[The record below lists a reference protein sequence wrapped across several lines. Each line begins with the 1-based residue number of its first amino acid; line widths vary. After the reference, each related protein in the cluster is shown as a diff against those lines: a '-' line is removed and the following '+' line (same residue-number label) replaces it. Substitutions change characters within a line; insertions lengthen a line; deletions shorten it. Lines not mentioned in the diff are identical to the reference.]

1 MRAIIIGCGLIGIR
15 RAQIVKNLGVEIF
28 AFIDTNLDAAKN
40 LGKKFNCLAFSN
52 LDEIKLS
59 ESKIDCAFIATPHKF
74 LCPIAKELIVHKISL
89 FIEKPGAISA
99 NELNELMKLNEKYKI
114 LIAYGYNHRFHSAML
129 KANELIK
136 NEDLGSPMFARGRY
150 GHGGRV
156 GYDKE
161 WRSDKSISGG
171 GELIDQG
178 PHLIDLTHLY
188 LGQSE
193 EIQGFASTLFWDMN
207 VDDNAFITIKTKN
220 QCVSQLQLSCTE
232 WRNLFSF
239 EIYFSKAK
247 LHINGLGGSYGL
259 ETLTFFK
266 MRAEMGPPLIQSWSW
281 PGVEESWNRETK
293 MFVESLKKQSLDPY
307 LVDSKAAIKILEVVE
322 KIYKNGVYK
331 PTKKSRSYELLNDK

>member
-15 RAQIVKNLGVEIF
+15 RAEIIKNFGVEIF
-28 AFIDTNLDAAKN
+28 AFIDTNLDSAKN
-40 LGKKFNCLAFSN
+40 LGKKFKCAAFSN
-52 LDEIKLS
+52 LDDIEFS
-59 ESKIDCAFIATPHKF
+59 ESAIDCAFIATPHKF
-74 LCPIAKELIVHKISL
+74 LCPIAKKLIVHKISL
-89 FIEKPGAISA
+89 FIEKPGAISS
-99 NELNELMKLNEKYKI
+99 NELNQLRELNEKYKI
-114 LIAYGYNHRFHSAML
+114 LIAFGYNHRFHSAML

-188 LGQSE
+188 LGQSD

-207 VDDNAFITIKTKN
+207 VDDNAFITIKTKKR
-220 QCVSQLQLSCTE
+220 CISHLQLSCTE

-259 ETLTFFK
+259 ETLTLFR
-266 MRAEMGPPLIQSWSW
+266 MRAEMGPPHIKSWSW

-293 MFVESLKKQSLDPY
+293 MFLNSLKNNHLDSY
-307 LVDSKAAIKILEVVE
+307 LVNINEAINILQVVE
-322 KIYKNGVYK
+322 NVYSNGLYK
-331 PTKKSRSYELLNDK
+331 PFKNSKSSELFNNL